1 MLKFVLLYDVCRFL
15 RHISNIIMKSYIT
28 LYINVHKINIT
39 HKKRNITHVCYA
51 IVMYFSV
58 KRISTWLKNTLDLD
72 SATLSA

>member
-1 MLKFVLLYDVCRFL
+1 
-15 RHISNIIMKSYIT
+15 MKSYIT